1 MDDKLKLIIIA
12 VPGML
17 VGFLLFLLVF
27 SWVYGT
33 WIFAPPEGAAT
44 AGSAAEGPESGRE
57 TGLTALGQTGKDF
70 GSHVRSGGEDILF
83 YFHEMGETIPLY
95 PKIEGYGNAKWGMSM
110 EEIRGGLEALS
121 TNPDAGVEQYTPP
134 DSDFTDLV
142 VLNPDNRHLKVEYRF
157 YKDRLFYIEVY
168 YASPSKEFDALLMRM
183 MRRYGKQYEQ
193 YASANELG
201 NIVINVAWDTDGSL
215 IELVS
220 RSNGYYSLSFRSQ
233 EIIYELEEV
242 RKKAERS
249 EL

>member
-1 MDDKLKLIIIA
+1 MDDKVKLIILA
-12 VPGML
+12 AGGM
-17 VGFLLFLLVF
+17 VGSFVLFFLVF
-27 SWVYGT
+27 YFV
-33 WIFAPPEGAAT
+33 FPPEAETVGEA
-44 AGSAAEGPESGRE
+44 AAERPEAGQGI
-57 TGLTALGQTGKDF
+57 GLTALGQRGKDY

-95 PKIEGYGNAKWGMSM
+95 PKIEGYGTAGWGMSM
-110 EEIRGGLEALS
+110 EEILGGLGSLS
-121 TNPDAGVEQYTPP
+121 DKTDAVVEQYTPP
-134 DSDFTDLV
+134 DSAFTNLV

-157 YKDRLFYIEVY
+157 YRDRLFYIDVY
-168 YASPSKEFDALLMRM
+168 YALESKEFDALLMRM

-193 YASANELG
+193 YASADELG
-201 NIVINVAWDTDGSL
+201 NIVINVSWDTDGSL

-220 RSNGYYSLSFRSQ
+220 RPNGRYSISFRSQ